1 MATGTVKWFDRKKG
15 FGFILND
22 EGQDVFA
29 HFSVIEGEGFRYLK
43 EGETVTYEPA
53 KGVNGLHASKV
64 IRPAETRSA
73 RAARPSPQ
81 ATISVA

>member
-29 HFSVIEGEGFRYLK
+29 HFTVIEGEGFRYLK

-64 IRPAETRSA
+64 VRTPETRPVRSA
-73 RAARPSPQ
+73 RLSPQ
-81 ATISVA
+81 SAVSVA